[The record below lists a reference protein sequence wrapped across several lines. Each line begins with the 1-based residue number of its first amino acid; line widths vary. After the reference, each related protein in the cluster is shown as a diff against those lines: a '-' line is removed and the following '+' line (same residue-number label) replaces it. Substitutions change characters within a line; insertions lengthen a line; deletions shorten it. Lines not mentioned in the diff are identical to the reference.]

1 MLQGIYTTALYIY
14 VYLLQRMGIG
24 ETGVLGRNAP
34 VPSIAN
40 TEGKKEVD
48 LA

>member
-1 MLQGIYTTALYIY
+1 MLCFTAIAFY
-14 VYLLQRMGIG
+14 VLWPKLLQRMGIG